1 MKKETFH
8 LAVRFLAG
16 LALSLLICAGM
27 ILTGKLGGN
36 KPLIQQASGLK
47 GSEVVM
53 TVDGEVRLMGAY
65 IVRCGEIIK
74 NEDGTI
80 REIHVTADLET
91 GNGNPTDGRKIKG
104 TIHWVSAPH
113 AVDASLRYFENLTTL
128 ENPANREE
136 GKDYTDY
143 INPDSVRIYEH
154 AKLEPALAEAKP
166 GDRYQFVR
174 CGYFCMD
181 SKYENT
187 FNRTVSLK
195 DSFKEG

>member
-1 MKKETFH
+1 
-8 LAVRFLAG
+8 
-16 LALSLLICAGM
+16 
-27 ILTGKLGGN
+27 
-36 KPLIQQASGLK
+36 
-47 GSEVVM
+47 
-53 TVDGEVRLMGAY
+53 MGAY
-65 IVRCGEIIK
+65 IIRCGEIVK

-104 TIHWVSAPH
+104 TIHWVSAPY
-113 AVDASLRYFENLTTL
+113 AIDASLRYFENLTTL

-154 AKLEPALAEAKP
+154 AKLEPALADAKP

-181 SKYENT
+181 SKYANT